1 MTSDQRTP
9 RVAFLGLGIMGTGM
23 ARRLLA
29 AGFPLTVYNRSAE
42 RARAVAADGAEIADS
57 PRAAAHRADLV
68 FSMVSDDAASRA
80 MWEGDHGALGGAR
93 PGSVLV
99 ECSTVSVERARELAA
114 GAERARCSFVDAP
127 VTGSRAQAA
136 GGELVF
142 LVGAADADLARI
154 RPALEAMSRS
164 IVHLGPVGSGA
175 LVKLVNNFLGGVQ
188 AASLAE
194 ALAIIERSPLDRD
207 RTLDVLVNGAPGSPI
222 VKTLVSRIR
231 AGDFTPNFY
240 LHLLAKDVRYA
251 IGEGERAGVPMT
263 TGAAAL
269 EVLQRAI
276 AHGDGDRDMAAVVE
290 QFRETEP
297 AR

>member
-9 RVAFLGLGIMGTGM
+9 RVALLGLGIMGTGM

-29 AGFPLTVYNRSAE
+29 AGFPLTVYNRSTE
-42 RARAVAADGAEIADS
+42 RTRAVAADGAEVADS
-57 PRAAAHRADLV
+57 PHAAAERADLV

-80 MWEGDHGALGGAR
+80 MWDGDRGALAGAK

-99 ECSTVSVERARELAA
+99 ECSTITVERARELAA
-114 GAERARCSFVDAP
+114 AAERAQCAFVDAP

-136 GGELVF
+136 AGELVF
-142 LVGAADADLARI
+142 LVGAADPDLARI

-194 ALAIIERSPLDRD
+194 ALAIVERSPIDRD
-207 RTLDVLVNGAPGSPI
+207 RALDVLVNGAPGSPI

-231 AGDFTPNFY
+231 ADDFTPNFY
-240 LHLLAKDVRYA
+240 LNLLAKDMRYA

-263 TGAAAL
+263 TGSAAL
-269 EVLQRAI
+269 EVLDRAI
-276 AHGDGDRDMAAVVE
+276 AHGDGERDMAAVVE
-290 QFRETEP
+290 QFRAAEP

>member
-29 AGFPLTVYNRSAE
+29 AGFPLTVYNRTAE
-42 RARAVAADGAEIADS
+42 HARAVGADGAEVAAS
-57 PRAAAHRADLV
+57 PRAAAERADLV
-68 FSMVSDDAASRA
+68 FSMVSDDTASRA
-80 MWEGDHGALGGAR
+80 MWDGDEGALAGAR
-93 PGSVLV
+93 PSSVLI
-99 ECSTVSVERARELAA
+99 ECSTITVQRARELAA
-114 GAERARCSFVDAP
+114 AATRAGCAFVDAP

-136 GGELVF
+136 AGELVF
-142 LVGAADADLARI
+142 LVGAADEDLARI

-231 AGDFTPNFY
+231 ADDFTPNFY

-263 TGAAAL
+263 TGTAAL
-269 EVLQRAI
+269 EVLERAI
-276 AHGDGDRDMAAVVE
+276 GHGDGDRDMAAVVE
-290 QFRETEP
+290 QFREAEP

>member
-1 MTSDQRTP
+1 
-9 RVAFLGLGIMGTGM
+9 MGTGM

-29 AGFPLTVYNRSAE
+29 AGFPLTVYNRSLE
-42 RARAVAADGAEIADS
+42 RARAVGADGAEVAGS
-57 PRAAAHRADLV
+57 PRAAAERADLV

-80 MWEGDHGALGGAR
+80 MWDGDEGALAGAR

-99 ECSTVSVERARELAA
+99 ECSTITVERARELAA
-114 GAERARCSFVDAP
+114 AAERARCSFVDAP

-136 GGELVF
+136 AGELVF

-222 VKTLVSRIR
+222 LKTLVSRIR
-231 AGDFTPNFY
+231 ADDFTPNFY

-269 EVLQRAI
+269 EVLERAI

-290 QFRETEP
+290 QFREAEP

>member
-9 RVAFLGLGIMGTGM
+9 RVALLGLGIMGTGM

-29 AGFPLTVYNRSAE
+29 AGFPLTVYNRSTE
-42 RARAVAADGAEIADS
+42 RTRAVAAEGAEVADS
-57 PRAAAHRADLV
+57 PQAAAHRADLV

-80 MWEGDHGALGGAR
+80 TWDGERGALAGAR

-99 ECSTVSVERARELAA
+99 ECSTVSVERARELAVA
-114 GAERARCSFVDAP
+114 AERAQCSFVDAP

-136 GGELVF
+136 AGELVF

-231 AGDFTPNFY
+231 ADDFTPNFY

-251 IGEGERAGVPMT
+251 IGEGERAGVAMT

-269 EVLQRAI
+269 EVLERAI

-290 QFRETEP
+290 QFRAAES

>member
-9 RVAFLGLGIMGTGM
+9 RVALLGLGIMGTGM

-29 AGFPLTVYNRSAE
+29 AGFPLTVYNRSTE
-42 RARAVAADGAEIADS
+42 RTRAVAADGAEVADS
-57 PRAAAHRADLV
+57 PHAAAERADLV

-80 MWEGDHGALGGAR
+80 MWDGDRGALAGAK

-99 ECSTVSVERARELAA
+99 ECSTITVERARELAA
-114 GAERARCSFVDAP
+114 AAERAQCAFVDAP

-136 GGELVF
+136 AGELVF
-142 LVGAADADLARI
+142 LVGAADPDLARI

-194 ALAIIERSPLDRD
+194 ALAIVERSPIDRD
-207 RTLDVLVNGAPGSPI
+207 RALDVLVNGAPGSAI

-231 AGDFTPNFY
+231 ADDFTPNF
-240 LHLLAKDVRYA
+240 
-251 IGEGERAGVPMT
+251 
-263 TGAAAL
+263 
-269 EVLQRAI
+269 
-276 AHGDGDRDMAAVVE
+276 
-290 QFRETEP
+290 
-297 AR
+297 

>member
-1 MTSDQRTP
+1 
-9 RVAFLGLGIMGTGM
+9 MGTGM

-29 AGFPLTVYNRSAE
+29 AGFPLTVYNRSPE
-42 RARAVAADGAEIADS
+42 RARAVGADGAEVAGS
-57 PRAAAHRADLV
+57 PRAAAERADLV

-80 MWEGDHGALGGAR
+80 MWDGDEGALAGAR

-99 ECSTVSVERARELAA
+99 ECSTITVERARELAA
-114 GAERARCSFVDAP
+114 AAKRARCSFVDAP

-136 GGELVF
+136 AGELVF

-231 AGDFTPNFY
+231 ADDFTPNFY

-251 IGEGERAGVPMT
+251 IGEGERAGVRMT

-269 EVLQRAI
+269 EVLERAI
-276 AHGDGDRDMAAVVE
+276 GHGDGDRDMAAVVE
-290 QFRETEP
+290 QFREAEP